1 MHACCQSP
9 IAHRSSP
16 CPLSRLSAVAHHH
29 IIVTPSPKPNRTR
42 PPRILSGSLSPRDMH
57 ACGGLVGAALYD
69 RTGKSDQSVNSTTRA
84 ALLAPRNIS
93 RKIRVRQATR
103 DETRRG
109 KPTEPQLLQVLEPPA
124 TAALQFGHVVWAM
137 AARVVDFGLNYRSED
152 AFPAGVVLVLGLCFG
167 SDYCWLLLFA
177 ERERARGE
185 QLQSKLEKE
194 SLSNANH
201 LHPSSAPPV
210 VPSSPSSSIESIPN

>member
-103 DETRRG
+103 DETRKTYR
-109 KPTEPQLLQVLEPPA
+109 A
-124 TAALQFGHVVWAM
+124 TAAAGLGAAGDGSAAFRACSVGH
-137 AARVVDFGLNYRSED
+137 G
-152 AFPAGVVLVLGLCFG
+152 C
-167 SDYCWLLLFA
+167 
-177 ERERARGE
+177 
-185 QLQSKLEKE
+185 
-194 SLSNANH
+194 
-201 LHPSSAPPV
+201 
-210 VPSSPSSSIESIPN
+210 